1 MEHSQTWNTAPV
13 TSPSTSRNKT
23 NSSKGFTIT
32 PTGKT
37 QLGRSPIPGDGC
49 GGKMHYRQA
58 IDWLFSTQMFGI
70 KLGLDGARRLLKE
83 FLAYPAHGTQVIHVA
98 GTNGK
103 GSTCAI
109 IDSIAR
115 ACGRRTGL
123 FTSPH
128 LIDYRERIKVSG
140 QEIPEQAC
148 ASMLTSLRE
157 VCERFENHPT
167 FFEISLALAM
177 RWFRERECELIIL
190 ETGMGGRLDATTAV
204 PADVCVITPIGLD
217 HTQWLGDT
225 LEAIAA
231 EKAGIFVGGK
241 PIISAPQEPAARFVL
256 EKEASEARAPIEFI
270 VEPLLGYPMALQGDH
285 QKWNAALAVTA
296 LHKAGLPLS
305 ADTVRHGLS
314 HVSWP
319 GRFEEIRPGVILD
332 GAHNPHAARVLA
344 ETWKSVFPEKQAALV
359 FSAVAAKDIAGILEI
374 LAPLA
379 SKIFL
384 CPVDTPRA
392 IPAEEIVASLPADAP
407 PSETFSTF
415 QDAFAAASTLS
426 PPILIAGS
434 LFLVGEARAFFSDGI
449 FQRSSQ

>member
-1 MEHSQTWNTAPV
+1 MHSRV
-13 TSPSTSRNKT
+13 TM
-23 NSSKGFTIT
+23 
-32 PTGKT
+32 
-37 QLGRSPIPGDGC
+37 D
-49 GGKMHYRQA
+49 YREA

-70 KLGLDGARRLLKE
+70 KLGLEGPRRLLKE
-83 FLAYPAHGTQVIHVA
+83 YLAFPAHDTQVIHVA

-103 GSTCAI
+103 GSTCAM

-128 LIDYRERIKVSG
+128 LIDYRERVKVSG
-140 QEIPEQAC
+140 VEIPEENC
-148 ASMLTSLRE
+148 AAMLTELRAI
-157 VCERFENHPT
+157 CERLDHHPT

-177 RWFRERECELIIL
+177 RWFRERGCELIVL

-231 EKAGIFVGGK
+231 EKAGIFVTGK
-241 PIISAPQEPAARFVL
+241 PVISSPQDPAAHSVL
-256 EKEASEARAPIEFI
+256 EMEANETRSPIVFI
-270 VEPLLGYPMALQGDH
+270 DEPLTGYGIALPGAH
-285 QKWNAALAVTA
+285 QQWNAALAVAA

-305 ADTVRHGLS
+305 TDSIRYGLS

-319 GRFEEIRPGVILD
+319 GRFEEIRPGIILD

-344 ETWKSVFPEKQAALV
+344 ATWQERFPGQKPTLL
-359 FSAVAAKDIAGILEI
+359 FSAVAAKDISGILEI

-379 SKIFL
+379 ETLHL

-392 IPAEEIVASLPADAP
+392 VPAEELATSLPPGSP
-407 PSETFSTF
+407 PHTCFANFPE
-415 QDAFAAASTLS
+415 ALAAAQSRGG
-426 PPILIAGS
+426 PILIAGS
-434 LFLVGEARAFFSDGI
+434 LFLVGEARAHFTEGN
-449 FQRSSQ
+449 FQPSAQ

>member
-1 MEHSQTWNTAPV
+1 MN
-13 TSPSTSRNKT
+13 
-23 NSSKGFTIT
+23 
-32 PTGKT
+32 
-37 QLGRSPIPGDGC
+37 
-49 GGKMHYRQA
+49 YREA

-103 GSTCAI
+103 GSTCAM

-128 LIDYRERIKVSG
+128 LIDYRERVKVSG
-140 QEIPEQAC
+140 GEIPEEAC
-148 ASMLTSLRE
+148 AAMLTRLRE
-157 VCERFENHPT
+157 ICERFENHPT

-204 PADVCVITPIGLD
+204 PADVCVVTPVGLD
-217 HTQWLGDT
+217 HTQWLGET

-231 EKAGIFVGGK
+231 EKAGIFVTGK
-241 PIISAPQEPAARFVL
+241 PVISAPQEPAAAFVL
-256 EKEASEARAPIEFI
+256 EKEANETRAPIEF
-270 VEPLLGYPMALQGDH
+270 VAEPLLGYAIALPGTH
-285 QKWNAALAVTA
+285 QQWNAALAVAA

-314 HVSWP
+314 RVSWP
-319 GRFEEIRPGVILD
+319 GRFEEIQPGVILD
-332 GAHNPHAARVLA
+332 GAHNPHAAKVLA
-344 ETWKSVFPEKQAALV
+344 ETWGTVFPGKKAALV
-359 FSAVAAKDIAGILEI
+359 FSAVAAKDIGGILEI
-374 LAPLA
+374 ISPLA

-392 IPAEEIVASLPADAP
+392 VAADELAASLPGDAP
-407 PSETFSTF
+407 AHELHATFRS
-415 QDAFAAASTLS
+415 AFAAAREHGGPL
-426 PPILIAGS
+426 LIAGS
-434 LFLVGEARAFFSDGI
+434 LFLVGEARAFLTGQA
-449 FQRSSQ
+449 FQPSTQ